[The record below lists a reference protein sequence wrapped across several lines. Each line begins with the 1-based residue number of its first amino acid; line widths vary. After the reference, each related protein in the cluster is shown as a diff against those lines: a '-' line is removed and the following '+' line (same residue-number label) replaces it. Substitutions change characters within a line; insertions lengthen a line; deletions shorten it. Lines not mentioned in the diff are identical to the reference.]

1 MIPADELHIE
11 VCPPRSGGQ
20 QVGGASNGV
29 KITHLPSRLV
39 AICENQRSQHRNKEI
54 AMDMI
59 VSALTNPAY
68 RDS

>member
-1 MIPADELHIE
+1 VIPADDLHIE
-11 VCPPRSGGQ
+11 VWPPRKGGQ
-20 QVGGASNGV
+20 QVGSMPNGV
-29 KITHLPSRLV
+29 KITHLRSRLV
-39 AICENQRSQHRNKEI
+39 AICENQRSQHRNREI